1 MTVPALVLDDVS
13 HSFAGRLALDRLA
26 LTIRPGQVVALIG
39 LNGAGKTT
47 ALRVLAGRLRPEHGT
62 ARVLGHDPV
71 ELPSSLAAR
80 FGHVIDAPLVH
91 PELTVTENLRCAA
104 RLHGQPRP
112 VAAATADA
120 AVDGLGLDPW
130 RHARA
135 ATLSMGN
142 RQRLGIGCVT
152 LHRPSALILDEP
164 TSALDPQGVVLVRA
178 LVRGLADDGAGVLVS
193 SHHLDEV
200 ARIADEIVVLHAGR
214 DVGRLEP
221 GGTDLEQRF
230 FAMVLDA
237 DADAS
242 AGRAVPAER
251 TAGTPRRA

>member
-1 MTVPALVLDDVS
+1 MTALLLDDVS
-13 HSFAGRLALDRLA
+13 HSFGGRVALEH
-26 LTIRPGQVVALIG
+26 LTLGVRPGRVTALIG

-47 ALRVLAGRLRPEHGT
+47 ALRALAGRLRPTHGA
-62 ARVLGHDPV
+62 ARILGHNPADLPV
-71 ELPSSLAAR
+71 DVAVR
-80 FGHVIDAPLVH
+80 FGHVVDTPLVY

-104 RLHGQPRP
+104 RLHGRSRQ
-112 VAAATADA
+112 A
-120 AVDGLGLDPW
+120 AVPAASAAVGRMGLDPW

-135 ATLSMGN
+135 GTLSMGN
-142 RQRLGIGCVT
+142 RQRLGIACAT

-164 TSALDPQGVVLVRA
+164 TSALDPQGVVLVRE
-178 LVRGLADDGAGVLVS
+178 LVRGLADDGAAVLVS

-200 ARIADEIVVLHAGR
+200 ARIADEIVVLHGGR

-237 DADAS
+237 DTRHGDT
-242 AGRAVPAER
+242 RATDTP
-251 TAGTPRRA
+251 TAGTGSPA